1 MNQIEIANA
10 KAQLR
15 QLGFKVAGKTAK
27 INNTI
32 AKKRRAR
39 STKTT
44 AKLEARIV
52 RLTQLRA
59 KLAEKAAKLEAK
71 IPKPV
76 QMRRRNGQMARCIGC
91 DKAILTNEMDWRK
104 TDNYVIELQ
113 PCHPAGNGQW
123 YEKYLHNFCQ
133 PILERR
139 MAMRKAGGK
148 KQ

>member
-15 QLGFKVAGKTAK
+15 QLGFKIAGKNAK

-44 AKLEARIV
+44 DKLEARIV

-59 KLAEKAAKLEAK
+59 KLAEKMAKLEAK

-91 DKAILTNEMDWRK
+91 GKAVLTNEADWRK
-104 TDNYVIELQ
+104 TENYVIELQ
-113 PCHPAGNGQW
+113 PVHEAGNGQW
-123 YEKYLHNFCQ
+123 YEKYIHNFCQ
-133 PILERR
+133 PILEKRL
-139 MAMRKAGGK
+139 AMRKAGE